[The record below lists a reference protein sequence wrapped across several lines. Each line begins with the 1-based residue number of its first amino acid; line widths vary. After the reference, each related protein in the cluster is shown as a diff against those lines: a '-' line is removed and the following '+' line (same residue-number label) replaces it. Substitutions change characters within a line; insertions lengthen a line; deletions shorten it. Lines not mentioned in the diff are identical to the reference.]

1 MILICIMFAM
11 TVFVGLYKP
20 KKEKMNMTQMIVLQI
35 TITVFIIGWFLTF
48 KIMKENYN
56 VDIEVLVIPFICVS
70 VLCMVPNLSR
80 LVKKIVN

>member
-1 MILICIMFAM
+1 MILICIMFAI